1 MILMT
6 HYNIQDKDIIDTTS
20 MALVDPENYNRKTSF
35 TKQFGNAKTSLKN
48 LEPFQILFS
57 DKNMSEILSKDN
69 ITALFFNLDKLD
81 MVPNNVLQSLIL
93 G

>member
-6 HYNIQDKDIIDTTS
+6 HYNIQDKDIIDTTF

-35 TKQFGNAKTSLKN
+35 TKQFGNVKTSLKN

-57 DKNMSEILSKDN
+57 DKNMSEIYSPR
-69 ITALFFNLDKLD
+69 TTSRSCS
-81 MVPNNVLQSLIL
+81 PT
-93 G
+93 